1 LRRRCVLATEPLPG
15 DSGGPFA
22 EDALLSFIVRIWVE
36 ETAAEAE
43 SVVWRGVIIHVPSG
57 TRQYV
62 QDLAD
67 ATAFIEAYLDQL
79 TARGSDGGE

>member
-1 LRRRCVLATEPLPG
+1 LPTEPLPG

-22 EDALLSFIVRIWVE
+22 EDALLTFVVRIWVE

-57 TRQYV
+57 TKQYV
-62 QDLAD
+62 NDLRG
-67 ATAFIEAYLDQL
+67 ATAFIAAYLDQL
-79 TARGSDGGE
+79 KARGSDGGE